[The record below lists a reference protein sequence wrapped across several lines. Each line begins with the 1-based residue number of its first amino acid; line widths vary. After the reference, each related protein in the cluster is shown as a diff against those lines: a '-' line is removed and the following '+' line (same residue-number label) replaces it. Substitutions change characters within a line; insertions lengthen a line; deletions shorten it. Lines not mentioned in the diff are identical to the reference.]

1 MSKQQLTTLP
11 TDFSINSEDGGG
23 LRLTKNTKIICD
35 VDSFFMIKNGNE
47 DTSVLTQNER
57 LYSTDP
63 LPKEVTPPIR
73 LGNENQDSLDITPE
87 KDINNVVLPDRTQIE
102 LQPIESKQP
111 SLLPLPDIEP
121 PLPFTP
127 PAPIPVT
134 YVSQSFEEANFLP
147 EDENQQ
153 TFKLYATVDIYAYD
167 LNTDSNIPR
176 ETIEIEVYNNINTT
190 NATKSVSG
198 FNSNSIKTA
207 VNSFIAN
214 GFSKSQAAG
223 IVGVLLGESNLE
235 PTKYNN
241 SSYALGI
248 AQFLGNKVS
257 SELYD
262 FLKEFGLNLNYSL
275 QPRNRLTLLPG
286 LIFKDPNDFKDY
298 ETNSKDPTK
307 LNPKYPT
314 LQQQLDFLNKR
325 LKSKYPGVIRSI
337 KNTSTP
343 AEAALKFVSG
353 YEKPGSASVGYY
365 QNIQKYAN
373 TIFKD
378 F

>member
-167 LNTDSNIPR
+167 PNTDSNTPR

-223 IVGVLLGESNLE
+223 IVGVLLGESGLE

-248 AQFLGNKVS
+248 AQFLGSKVG

-262 FLKEFGLNLNYSL
+262 FLNEFGLNLDYST
-275 QPRNRLTLLPG
+275 QPRNRSTLL
-286 LIFKDPNDFKDY
+286 
-298 ETNSKDPTK
+298 NSIISS
-307 LNPKYPT
+307 PKYPT

-325 LKSKYPGVIRSI
+325 LKSKYPGVTRSI

-343 AEAALKFVSG
+343 ADAALKFVSG

-365 QNIQKYAN
+365 QNIQKWAN

>member
-1 MSKQQLTTLP
+1 
-11 TDFSINSEDGGG
+11 
-23 LRLTKNTKIICD
+23 LTKNTKIICD
-35 VDSFFMIKNGNE
+35 VDSFFMIKNVNE
-47 DTSVLTQNER
+47 DTSVLTQDER
-57 LYSTDP
+57 LYPTDP
-63 LPKEVTPPIR
+63 LPKETTPAIR

-87 KDINNVVLPDRTQIE
+87 KDINNVVLPDRTQVE

-111 SLLPLPDIEP
+111 SLLPLPDIEQ
-121 PLPFTP
+121 
-127 PAPIPVT
+127 PIPSPVKPNIPIKLNE
-134 YVSQSFEEANFLP
+134 FEEANFLP

-153 TFKLYATVDIYAYD
+153 TFSIYNTAIIYEYD
-167 LNTDSNIPR
+167 PTTDSNIPR
-176 ETIEIEVYNNINTT
+176 ETIKIEIYNNINTT

-207 VNSFIAN
+207 LNSFIAN

-223 IVGVLLGESNLE
+223 IVGVLLGESGLE
-235 PTKYNN
+235 PTKYNKQ
-241 SSYALGI
+241 SYALGI
-248 AQFLGNKVS
+248 AQFLGDKVGY
-257 SELYD
+257 ELYD

-275 QPRNRLTLLPG
+275 QPNNRSTLLPG

-343 AEAALKFVSG
+343 AEAALKFTNG
-353 YEKPGSASVGYY
+353 YEKPGSASVEYY
-365 QNIQKYAN
+365 QNIQKWAN